1 MLFIIGGIS
10 VTQKAFD
17 KQGFYTVMA
26 SGRLREIDSELQI
39 LENAAIPEK
48 EAYMGALLMKRAGL
62 LALPGEKLKSF
73 RLGCTR
79 LEAAIS
85 GDSTNA
91 EYRFLRLSI
100 QENAPRIVK
109 YNADLGKDK
118 AYIHLHFK
126 SLSPVVQDAIREY
139 SKHSR
144 VLRPENV

>member
-1 MLFIIGGIS
+1 MLLIIGGGS

-26 SGRLREIDSELQI
+26 SGRVREIDRELEG
-39 LENAAIPEK
+39 LETAGIPEK
-48 EAYMGALLMKRAGL
+48 EAYEGALLMKKAGYL
-62 LALPGEKLKSF
+62 TLPKDKLKNF
-73 RLGCTR
+73 RLGCTK
-79 LEAAIS
+79 LETAIS
-85 GDSTNA
+85 RDSANA

-139 SKHSR
+139 SKHSH
-144 VLRPENV
+144 VLYPENV

>member
-1 MLFIIGGIS
+1 MLFIIGGVS
-10 VTQKAFD
+10 VTQKVFD

-26 SGRLREIDSELQI
+26 SDRLREIDSELQS

-62 LALPGEKLKSF
+62 LTLPGEKLKSF
-73 RLGCTR
+73 RQGRTR
-79 LEAAIS
+79 LETAIS
-85 GDSTNA
+85 LDSTNA

-100 QENAPRIVK
+100 QENAPGIVK

-118 AYIHLHFK
+118 AYIHQHFK
-126 SLSPVVQDAIREY
+126 GLSPVVQDAIREY